1 LEQNNLMI
9 EKADKDRTMVM
20 IHRHIKTKE
29 RYLYRRESNNAIQ
42 QRSQGIIL
50 KNPTNNT
57 QT

>member
-1 LEQNNLMI
+1 MI